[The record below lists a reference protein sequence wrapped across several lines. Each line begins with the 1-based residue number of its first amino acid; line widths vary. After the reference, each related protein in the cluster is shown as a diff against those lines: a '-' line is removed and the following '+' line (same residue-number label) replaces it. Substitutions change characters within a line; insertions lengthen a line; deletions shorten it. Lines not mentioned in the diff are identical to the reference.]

1 MPGVLD
7 IKWRPDLV
15 NGSPVFGLVNSVGVA
30 ELYLVTNSEETDVGS
45 IEVKVTKLTGVSL
58 GEEVLGLSLD
68 WSNRVSK
75 RLVGEEECSLK
86 ITCTCILIC
95 SLCGEIMN

>member
-1 MPGVLD
+1 M
-7 IKWRPDLV
+7 V

-45 IEVKVTKLTGVSL
+45 TEVKVTKLTEVSL

-75 RLVGEEECSLK
+75 R
-86 ITCTCILIC
+86 
-95 SLCGEIMN
+95 